1 LEQALDGGLGIFNM
15 RRALERLAR
24 RLDGLVEHLPRGFA
38 RCEPL
43 ILQNE
48 ESAHL
53 GHVAV

>member
-1 LEQALDGGLGIFNM
+1 M

-24 RLDGLVEHLPRGFA
+24 RLDGLVEDLPRGFA